1 MFTAQTKMDSMG
13 KLIQEQRCFEV
24 SYAAEKKTSLNSDE
38 SIHFAMWDVQ
48 VLQLKINSNYF
59 LQTQRTWFF

>member
-1 MFTAQTKMDSMG
+1 MDSMG

-38 SIHFAMWDVQ
+38 SIHFAM
-48 VLQLKINSNYF
+48 
-59 LQTQRTWFF
+59 